1 MDIVRADP
9 ALAAFVAAEV
19 ALLLAG
25 LAALYF
31 VHFRDRA
38 EPWRRDRLT
47 PWDVSPSTFAIGVML
62 VCIAGIG
69 LQFAAV
75 HLQRRVPDLLTA
87 EGWMVLQG
95 GAFQVGMLAG
105 SGLAFA
111 LQRYELAR
119 GSAWSPGVV
128 PADYA
133 PLARARAL
141 PAGIVLFLACLPVV
155 TLVSLGWQQVLSL
168 AGADIDRQ
176 EMIDLLLE
184 TDSPWLIGGVALLA
198 VVVAP
203 ITEEILFRGG
213 LFRYL
218 RTRIPRLP
226 ALLIPAVIFAA
237 LHANLVAFAPL
248 VALGILLAVAYE
260 RTGRIVVPIV
270 AHALF
275 NLHTLALLLSGFDI

>member
-1 MDIVRADP
+1 MDTLRADP
-9 ALAAFVAAEV
+9 ALVAFVSAEV

-25 LAALYF
+25 LAALYLF
-31 VHFRDRA
+31 HFRDRA

-47 PWDVSPSTFAIGVML
+47 PWDVSPSTFAIGVMV

-69 LQFAAV
+69 LQFGAV
-75 HLQRRVPDLLTA
+75 HFQRRNPDLLTS
-87 EGWMVLQG
+87 EGWMVLTG

-105 SGLAFA
+105 AGLAFV
-111 LQRYELAR
+111 LQRYELSR
-119 GSAWSPGVV
+119 GSSWIPGVL
-128 PADYA
+128 PAEYA
-133 PLARARAL
+133 PLSRARAV
-141 PAGIVLFLACLPVV
+141 PGGVVLFLACLPVV
-155 TLVSLGWQQVLSL
+155 TLVSVGWQQVLSL
-168 AGADIDRQ
+168 TGAEIDRQ

-184 TDSPWLIGGVALLA
+184 ADSPWIIVGVAILA

-203 ITEEILFRGG
+203 VTEEILFRGG

-260 RTGRIVVPIV
+260 RTGRIAVPIL

-275 NLHTLALLLSGFDI
+275 NLHTLALLLSGFDF